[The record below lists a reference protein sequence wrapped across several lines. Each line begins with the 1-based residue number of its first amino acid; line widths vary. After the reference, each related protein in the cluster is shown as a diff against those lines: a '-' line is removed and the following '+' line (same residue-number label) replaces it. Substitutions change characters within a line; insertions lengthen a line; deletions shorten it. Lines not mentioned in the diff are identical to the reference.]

1 MAGLRPPSTSLCGN
15 EESKTWIARHEAGR
29 DEKGDPDMK
38 RSQLT
43 EKLLDIKREKG
54 WSWKY
59 ICERI
64 GGYSEVLIVGAILGQ
79 MKLTKPQ
86 AANAGEL
93 FGLSKSETAMLNET
107 PMRGEG
113 IAMPPTDPL
122 IYRFYELVMVNG
134 PAWRA
139 LIEEEFG
146 DGIMSAIDFDMVME
160 RLPNPKGDRVK
171 ITMSGK
177 FLPYKYYGASG
188 NVPEYGFKE
197 GRRRLTVITS
207 PSPLV
212 NAR

>member
-1 MAGLRPPSTSLCGN
+1 M
-15 EESKTWIARHEAGR
+15 I
-29 DEKGDPDMK
+29 
-38 RSQLT
+38 RSDLT

-54 WSWKY
+54 WSWKH
-59 ICERI
+59 ICEKI
-64 GGYSEVLIVGAILGQ
+64 GGYSELLIVGAIMGQ

-93 FGLSKSETAMLNET
+93 FGLSKPETAMLNET
-107 PMRGEG
+107 PMR
-113 IAMPPTDPL
+113 
-122 IYRFYELVMVNG
+122 
-134 PAWRA
+134 
-139 LIEEEFG
+139 G

-197 GRRRLTVITS
+197 G
-207 PSPLV
+207 
-212 NAR
+212 